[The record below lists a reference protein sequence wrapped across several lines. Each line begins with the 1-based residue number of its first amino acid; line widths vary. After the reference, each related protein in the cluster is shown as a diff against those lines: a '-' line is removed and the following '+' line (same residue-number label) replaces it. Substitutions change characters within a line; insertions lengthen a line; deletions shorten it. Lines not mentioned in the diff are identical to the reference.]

1 MRKSLWIIPVLFAA
15 IAVPYAN
22 ADSISDATTITT
34 QADPKILFVCCNGE
48 PTSPQITD
56 LDVSF
61 AANVTPILIVV
72 TGPATGCTPAISSSA
87 PQVIETCK
95 TIEPGAKI
103 AMTTAAKFVS
113 ACWTVG
119 GICESAATPTPEPA
133 TGGLMLVGVGLV
145 FVMRK
150 RIG

>member
-1 MRKSLWIIPVLFAA
+1 MRKSLWIIPLLFAA
-15 IAVPYAN
+15 IVAPYAN
-22 ADSISDATTITT
+22 ADSISDTTTITT

-61 AANVTPILIVV
+61 AANVMPILIVV

-95 TIEPGAKI
+95 TIEPGAMI

-133 TGGLMLVGVGLV
+133 TGGLMLLGIGLL

-150 RIG
+150 R